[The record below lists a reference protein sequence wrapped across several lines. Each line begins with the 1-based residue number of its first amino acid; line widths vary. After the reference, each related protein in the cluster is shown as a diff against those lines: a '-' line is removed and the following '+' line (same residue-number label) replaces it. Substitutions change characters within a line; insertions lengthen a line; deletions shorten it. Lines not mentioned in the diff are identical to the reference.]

1 MPRFLFSLI
10 FIYFVA
16 VACSKDKGGNNNPV
30 PIPTPKDTSLVN
42 ESHLDHL
49 YIPVSFTDGTNA
61 AGIYIYSQYPDY
73 ILTEASGEGY
83 TCVDDVSRA
92 ALYFARCPDLLTD
105 TAKQSRLMNLIRF
118 IVKMQSP
125 SGYFYNFLQTGGSI
139 NMFGPTSAA
148 NPNWWSWRALQSLTE
163 VLPVV
168 HQLNPTLAG
177 IIDGSIQKLLT
188 VIKSDFI
195 PLPETTSIFNGLTIP
210 TWLPAGSATDQG
222 ATLILGLINYA
233 AQNPDTAIISLI
245 RKMSDGLMQMQ
256 KGDSSNYPYFMILSF
271 QNNWHAYGADQPFAL
286 LSAGDFLHDSSY
298 QNAGFRMIDHY
309 YSWFLAN
316 TFKSLI
322 ALNEVDSQISQIS
335 GNNFDQIAYGFRP
348 MVSASVK
355 AYQLSGNPKYA
366 DLAGRLSGWFSG
378 NNDAASLIYDPVTG
392 ICYDALSAG
401 NNINRNSGA
410 ESTIEALLTFEMV
423 EANAAVKTAYMK
435 FKK

>member
-1 MPRFLFSLI
+1 MPRLATLLTFLYVCAL
-10 FIYFVA
+10 
-16 VACSKDKGGNNNPV
+16 ACSKDKGGNNH
-30 PIPTPKDTSLVN
+30 PIPPTPPKDSSLVN
-42 ESHLDHL
+42 EAHLDHL
-49 YIPVSFTDGTNA
+49 YIPVSFPDGTQA

-105 TAKQSRLMNLIRF
+105 TTKQSKLLNLMQF
-118 IVKMQSP
+118 VVKMQSP

-148 NPNWWSWRALQSLTE
+148 NPNWWSWRALQTLTE
-163 VLPVV
+163 VLPVMR
-168 HQLNPTLAG
+168 QLNPAFAG
-177 IIDGSIQKLLT
+177 VIDLSIQKLLA

-195 PLPETTSIFNGLTIP
+195 PLPKTTTVFNGVTIP
-210 TWLPAGSATDQG
+210 TWLPAGSGTDQG
-222 ATLILGLINYA
+222 ATLLLGLINYVS
-233 AQNPDTAIISLI
+233 QNPDTAIISLI

-256 KGDSSNYPYFMILSF
+256 KGDSSNYPYGMILSF

-286 LSAGDFLHDSSY
+286 LSAGDFLHDVSY
-298 QNAGFRMIDHY
+298 QNAGFRMIDDY

-316 TFKSLI
+316 EFKSLI
-322 ALNEVDSQISQIS
+322 SVNEVNPVISQIS
-335 GNNFDQIAYGFRP
+335 GNNYEQIAYSYRP

-355 AYQLSGNPKYA
+355 AFQLSDDPKYA
-366 DLAGRLSGWFSG
+366 DLAGRLASWFSG
-378 NNDAASLIYDPVTG
+378 NNDASSIIYDPVTG
-392 ICYDALSAG
+392 ICFDAISTG
-401 NNINRNSGA
+401 NNVNRNSGA

-423 EANAAVKTAYMK
+423 EANAAVKTAYLK